1 MTGRKK
7 DAGKAG
13 ILRGHIKGQVH
24 PALDRINKSFDVDR
38 RLWREDIAGSKAHA
52 RMLGAQGILAAG
64 AVKKILKGLDQV
76 AAELDS
82 GTFVALPDD
91 EDVHMAVER
100 RLTELIGPDGKRLHV
115 GRSRND
121 QVATDLRLYLVGLGR
136 RVADALRGLEALLA
150 ARAAAHAS
158 DLVPYYTH
166 LQRAQPVTLGHV
178 LLAWVEM
185 LDPDRLALDAVRPES
200 PLGAG
205 AGAGTTFPLD
215 RAATAA
221 ELGLSKP
228 ARNSIEAVSSRRDAV
243 LVLAHLASAATTLS
257 RLGADLVLW
266 TSREFGFA
274 RLDDSV
280 STGSSIMPQKR
291 NPDGAELLRAKAA
304 VVSGALARL
313 LEIQRALPLGYAKD
327 LQEDKPA
334 VFEAED
340 AVLQMIEVAEAMLSN
355 VTFDVDRMRAA
366 VVDPSGYML
375 ATEMADFLVVRGVP
389 FREAYQAVGQL
400 VREAERRGVGL
411 EALTDAD
418 YAAAHPALDATVRR
432 VLDPDRAVARRRIVG
447 GPAPSNVRR
456 EARAWS
462 KRLGA

>member
-1 MTGRKK
+1 M
-7 DAGKAG
+7 
-13 ILRGHIKGQVH
+13 
-24 PALDRINKSFDVDR
+24 
-38 RLWREDIAGSKAHA
+38 
-52 RMLGAQGILAAG
+52 
-64 AVKKILKGLDQV
+64 
-76 AAELDS
+76 
-82 GTFVALPDD
+82 
-91 EDVHMAVER
+91 
-100 RLTELIGPDGKRLHV
+100 
-115 GRSRND
+115 
-121 QVATDLRLYLVGLGR
+121 
-136 RVADALRGLEALLA
+136 
-150 ARAAAHAS
+150 
-158 DLVPYYTH
+158 PYYTH

-462 KRLGA
+462 RRLGA